1 MKNIIELIK
10 RHFVFILF
18 AVLFIFSGIVLF
30 SSNRYQK
37 AAFLQQSSDWV
48 GKIYGWRDELQR
60 YLRLKEIND
69 QLALENATLRAGM
82 PSNIFL
88 LDTTV
93 NHKNDTLK
101 RQRFSYRSA
110 RVINASVNR
119 ENNYLTLDRG
129 IFGGIRPNM
138 GVISNGS
145 VVGVVS
151 SVSDH
156 FSVVLPLLNS
166 KFQESVKMKGS
177 GDFGLVVWPPG
188 SDPAYAEVKDIPK
201 HVQVNIGDTV
211 LTTGFGSHFPN
222 NLLIGYIS
230 EINDQPE
237 ENFHRIK
244 ILLSTDF
251 RKLSYVQVV
260 SDIYKEEQDSLLNQ
274 QRTHDGTDDT
284 P

>member
-18 AVLFIFSGIVLF
+18 AFLFIFSGVVLF
-30 SSNRYQK
+30 SSNRYQR

-82 PSNIFL
+82 PDNIFV

-93 NHKNDTLK
+93 NHKNDSLK

-145 VVGVVS
+145 VVGVVT

-156 FSVVLPLLNS
+156 FSVVLPILNS

-177 GDFGLVVWPPG
+177 GDFGLIAWPPG
-188 SDPAYAEVKDIPK
+188 SDPAYADVRDIPK

-211 LTTGFGSHFPN
+211 LTSPYSSSFPAQLMIGRVASITQDPSSN
-222 NLLIGYIS
+222 FLTLIIKSATNFYNLEFVYLVENKRMSAQTEIEQKG
-230 EINDQPE
+230 EINE
-237 ENFHRIK
+237 
-244 ILLSTDF
+244 
-251 RKLSYVQVV
+251 
-260 SDIYKEEQDSLLNQ
+260 
-274 QRTHDGTDDT
+274 
-284 P
+284 

>member
-1 MKNIIELIK
+1 MKNIFELIK

-18 AVLFIFSGIVLF
+18 GILFIFSTIVLF
-30 SSNRYQK
+30 SSNRYQR

-48 GKIYGWRDELQR
+48 GSIFEWRDELQR

-69 QLALENATLRAGM
+69 QLALENATLRAQM
-82 PSNIFL
+82 PDNFFVI
-88 LDTTV
+88 DTTIRS
-93 NHKNDTLK
+93 KNDTL
-101 RQRFSYRSA
+101 RMQRYAYRNA

-119 ENNYLTLDRG
+119 ESNYLTLDRG
-129 IFGGIRPNM
+129 IVGGIRPNM

-145 VVGVVS
+145 VVGVVT

-156 FSVVLPLLNS
+156 FSVVLPILNP

-177 GDFGLVVWPPG
+177 GDFGLIAWPPG
-188 SDPAYAEVKDIPK
+188 SDPAYADVKDIPK

-222 NLLIGYIS
+222 NLLIGYVS
-230 EINDQPE
+230 QLNDQPE
-237 ENFHRIK
+237 ENFHRIQ
-244 ILLSTDF
+244 IQLSTDF

-260 SDIYKEEQDSLLNQ
+260 SDIFKEEQDSLMKQ
-274 QRTHDGTDDT
+274 QQVHDGVDDSH
-284 P
+284 